1 MPPSAVGT
9 YRGVSAQQR
18 RAERRR
24 RLLDAAFEI
33 IGTSG
38 WSAAT
43 LRGICERAKV
53 GPRFFYESFADV
65 DELAAAL
72 HDELLASALRRTLD
86 SLAAAPNDLRARTE
100 AAFRTMIIELTD
112 DPRTAK
118 VLFSE
123 AYGSATLMQRR
134 FAAMRTLS
142 DAMLEQAQL
151 TPELPERGERVL
163 RAVSLLV
170 TGGVTEFVLGW
181 LNSGL
186 DLNRD
191 ELVAI
196 SVEFALTVGD
206 AVAGMAE
213 RLTSAGRA

>member
-1 MPPSAVGT
+1 MTRATTGV
-9 YRGVSAQQR
+9 YRGASAEQR
-18 RAERRR
+18 RAARRR
-24 RLLDAAFEI
+24 RLLDAALDI
-33 IGTSG
+33 VGTQG
-38 WSAAT
+38 WSSAT

-72 HDELLASALRRTLD
+72 HDELLDTALRRTLE

-134 FAAMRTLS
+134 FA
-142 DAMLEQAQL
+142 EQLA
-151 TPELPERGERVL
+151 
-163 RAVSLLV
+163 
-170 TGGVTEFVLGW
+170 
-181 LNSGL
+181 
-186 DLNRD
+186 
-191 ELVAI
+191 AI
-196 SVEFALTVGD
+196 QG
-206 AVAGMAE
+206 
-213 RLTSAGRA
+213 